1 MLEKLKKN
9 MNEWHYHSLAVTIL
23 AIITILKYE
32 EVVLSIILITISTV
46 LNGIGALYNQNKKQ
60 SELLIEVSSNQRFI
74 IEELK
79 NDRKYEYKKDGATV
93 MLNKA
98 ELLNI
103 FMKEERESKCH

>member
-9 MNEWHYHSLAVTIL
+9 MNEWHYHSLAATIL

-74 IEELK
+74 LEELK

-103 FMKEERESKCH
+103 FMKEENENKI

>member
-46 LNGIGALYNQNKKQ
+46 LNGIGYLSNQNKRTEEMLKK
-60 SELLIEVSSNQRFI
+60 LILKSREDI
-74 IEELK
+74 IEERIESLK
-79 NDRKYEYKKDGATV
+79 NETSRVLTDKEMED
-93 MLNKA
+93 
-98 ELLNI
+98 I
-103 FMKEERESKCH
+103 FNGKGNNA